1 MYTLA
6 HRFIASEEEYDDD
19 ENFSGDEESGIDE
32 ESPRSS
38 QSDEVSSLDQS
49 KTNKFNKQ
57 FYESGESNFGQGMPL
72 RASTAPA
79 RPLTELEEFR
89 RSSDFLLLE
98 STVVHSQKLI

>member
-1 MYTLA
+1 MYNLA
-6 HRFIASEEEYDDD
+6 HRFLNSD
-19 ENFSGDEESGIDE
+19 EDYGDEENYSIEDESEME

-38 QSDEVSSLDQS
+38 ESDTSSLLNKS
-49 KTNKFNKQ
+49 NVNKFNKQ
-57 FYESGESNFGQGMPL
+57 FYESGESAFGIGMPL

-98 STVVHSQKLI
+98 STVMLS